1 MMEKIINAG
10 IGVHILWGIG
20 VLGLILKI
28 IVNMYMQGLVKASE
42 NMATTKRK
50 KLRIIRQ
57 KYENGKS
64 LGINNGSGEAYVE
77 KNIRALRFLACPMEF
92 WKRSGRFF
100 SGIAVL
106 VMAGGFLYYDVN
118 WRGSP
123 DMVSFLANGVL
134 VCAFLYTV
142 ENIFLVNN
150 KMEILKANIRDYL
163 ENIPVSREINPRAPA
178 IRRVRSQNGIA
189 EKEDNY
195 IRVVDVKQEGG
206 SKNEEEK
213 GNDTK
218 VEEEIAASGII
229 DENSQE
235 VLDSFLKEFFS

>member
-77 KNIRALRFLACPMEF
+77 KNIRSMRFIACPMEF

-106 VMAGGFLYYDVN
+106 VMAGGFLYHDVS

-123 DMVSFLANGVL
+123 EMVTFLANGVL

-163 ENIPVSREINPRAPA
+163 ENIPVSREAKSRAPT
-178 IRRVRSQNGIA
+178 IRRVKEPEVTRIDSSVYVADQGGVNNNVERE
-189 EKEDNY
+189 EKNPK
-195 IRVVDVKQEGG
+195 I
-206 SKNEEEK
+206 EEE
-213 GNDTK
+213 
-218 VEEEIAASGII
+218 VAASRVI

>member
-28 IVNMYMQGLVKASE
+28 IVNVYMQGLVKASE
-42 NMATTKRK
+42 NMATTRRK

-106 VMAGGFLYYDVN
+106 VMAGGFLYHDVN

-123 DMVSFLANGVL
+123 DMITFLANGVL

-142 ENIFLVNN
+142 ENIFLLNN

-163 ENIPVSREINPRAPA
+163 ENIPVSREAKSRAPN
-178 IRRVRSQNGIA
+178 IRTVPKFNEKQN
-189 EKEDNY
+189 DN
-195 IRVVDVKQEGG
+195 VFGEEQGGVNNVDREN
-206 SKNEEEK
+206 SIP
-213 GNDTK
+213 K

-235 VLDSFLKEFFS
+235 VLNSFLNEFFA

>member
-28 IVNMYMQGLVKASE
+28 IANAYVQGLVKASE
-42 NMATTKRK
+42 NMATTKRR

-64 LGINNGSGEAYVE
+64 LGINNGSGHAYVE
-77 KNIRALRFLACPMEF
+77 KNIRSLRFLACPMEF

-106 VMAGGFLYYDVN
+106 IMAGGFLYYDVN

-123 DMVSFLANGVL
+123 DMVAFLSSGIL

-163 ENIPVSREINPRAPA
+163 ENIPSSREINPRAPA
-178 IRRVRSQNGIA
+178 MVRRGQPREQFVVNDTPIH
-189 EKEDNY
+189 
-195 IRVVDVKQEGG
+195 VVDLRQGG
-206 SKNEEEK
+206 VDEDGDNEK
-213 GNDTK
+213 IQK
-218 VEEEIAASGII
+218 VREEIATSRVE
-229 DENSQE
+229 DVNSSE
-235 VLDSFLKEFFS
+235 VLDSFLEEFFS